1 MTLFDLTGK
10 VALLT
15 GASKGM
21 GLAMAKG
28 LAEHGATVVI
38 SARSKTSWTPP
49 PPRSTRLARA
59 KRSASPATLVIKS
72 SCKRWWTRP
81 TSWQARSTS

>member
-1 MTLFDLTGK
+1 MSMFDLTGK

-21 GLAMAKG
+21 GLEMAKG

-38 SARSKTSWTPP
+38 SSRNQGDLDAAADAINEAVGAKHAYGVASNIVHKE
-49 PPRSTRLARA
+49 RLQE
-59 KRSASPATLVIKS
+59 LVDNEGD
-72 SCKRWWTRP
+72 RLDH
-81 TSWQARSTS
+81 

>member
-38 SARSKTSWTPP
+38 SALS
-49 PPRSTRLARA
+49 L
-59 KRSASPATLVIKS
+59 IHI
-72 SCKRWWTRP
+72 
-81 TSWQARSTS
+81 